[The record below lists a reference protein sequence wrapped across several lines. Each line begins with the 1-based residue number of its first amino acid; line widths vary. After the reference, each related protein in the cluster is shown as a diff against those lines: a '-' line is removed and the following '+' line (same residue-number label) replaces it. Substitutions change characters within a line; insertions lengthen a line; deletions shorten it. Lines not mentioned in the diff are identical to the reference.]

1 MTCNLQREAVLYRQW
16 YQMHCARNASVLFEK
31 GYISAIVSQTDQ
43 VGKSVFTFITDEV
56 YPVGKSVR
64 QPEITWCVSVRQLR
78 QLEHAE

>member
-1 MTCNLQREAVLYRQW
+1 
-16 YQMHCARNASVLFEK
+16 MHCVRNASVLFEK

-43 VGKSVFTFITDEV
+43 VGKSVFTSITDEV
-56 YPVGKSVR
+56 HPVGKSVR

>member
-1 MTCNLQREAVLYRQW
+1 
-16 YQMHCARNASVLFEK
+16 MHCARNASVLFEK